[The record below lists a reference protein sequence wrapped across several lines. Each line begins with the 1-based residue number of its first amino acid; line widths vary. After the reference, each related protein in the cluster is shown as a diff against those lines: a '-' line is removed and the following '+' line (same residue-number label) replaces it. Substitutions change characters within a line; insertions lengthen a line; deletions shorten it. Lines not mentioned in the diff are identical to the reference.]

1 MKTPTAV
8 LISGN
13 GSNLQALID
22 AARAPD
28 YPAEIVLVI
37 SNKSEA
43 YGLKRA
49 EAASIPTLTINHKTF
64 DSREAFDDAMHQ
76 ALTAHKVEI
85 VCLAGFMRLL
95 SAKFVQA
102 WQGKMLNIHPSY
114 LPAYKGAHAIA
125 DAFHAHEKTTG
136 VTVHFVSEEMDAGE
150 IILQERVEILPNDTL
165 ETLSERIHKVEHR
178 IYPQALERICHPRV
192 DGDPFAVKL

>member
-28 YPAEIVLVI
+28 YPADISLVI
-37 SNKSEA
+37 SNKAEA
-43 YGLKRA
+43 FGLKRA
-49 EAASIPTLTINHKTF
+49 EAAGIPSIVINHKDYPT
-64 DSREAFDDAMHQ
+64 REAFDAHMHQ
-76 ALTAHKVEI
+76 ALLAHRIEL

-95 SAKFVQA
+95 SAEFVQQ

-178 IYPQALERICHPRV
+178 IYPQALQKICHSRV
-192 DGDPFAVKL
+192 GGNPFAIKL